1 MGSNPRRPS
10 EHGCDRLRVE
20 VSIRHAKADPG
31 SLLAWAPQ
39 EVFALVL
46 YYRQGSSVAERERA
60 AAWTRDLI
68 DAALACG
75 GRYYLPYQIHASREQ
90 FLAAYPR
97 APEFF
102 ALKQRVDPTYKFRN
116 RLWDAYYWP
125 SSSNNLAR

>member
-1 MGSNPRRPS
+1 M
-10 EHGCDRLRVE
+10 
-20 VSIRHAKADPG
+20 
-31 SLLAWAPQ
+31 
-39 EVFALVL
+39 
-46 YYRQGSSVAERERA
+46 AERERA

-102 ALKQRVDPTYKFRN
+102 ALKQRVDPAYKFRN